1 MSSKSLLIGMVRLI
15 LAGFAGESACAT
27 TLELESHLQFEPA
40 VVPALREGS
49 EAARQRVG
57 FAKKRRSDDAVDGTR
72 VDVIQE
78 VASLYREG
86 QVVPLAGGGV
96 AEHSAHGATAH
107 HASSGGP
114 ATSTAVIT
122 SSASTSVAAAL
133 WSIA

>member
-96 AEHSAHGATAH
+96 AEHSTHAPH
-107 HASSGGP
+107 HAA
-114 ATSTAVIT
+114 ATGRSVIVTT
-122 SSASTSVAAAL
+122 SSASTSPPRRAG
-133 WSIA
+133 